1 MAVER
6 KFIQESML
14 KNSVTKFMEQELDR
28 AGFAS
33 IDIQR
38 TPMVTRINVEVLRP
52 GKVIG
57 RKGKTIKELTDV
69 LQAEFGIDNPQIVVS
84 ECTSPML
91 RPRIVAKR
99 ACKLLEMG
107 KKVRPVLHSLLREIM
122 VNGALGAEIVASGK
136 LAGKGGRA
144 KRVRVGGGYMP
155 KAGEPARDVLDD
167 HYTAYPK
174 PGAIG
179 IHVRIVPPGTIF
191 PDKATADIALPKVIA
206 EAEKIE
212 NVPRGVPGEENEVK
226 KDTGKA
232 LIKRR
237 VRK

>member
-6 KFIQESML
+6 KFIDEAL
-14 KNSVTKFMEQELDR
+14 TKFAIARFLEERLDR

-57 RKGKTIKELTDV
+57 RKGRTIRELTEA
-69 LQAEFGIDNPQIVVS
+69 LKEKFGIDNPQIVVT
-84 ECTSPML
+84 ECTQPML

-99 ACKLLEMG
+99 VCRLIERG
-107 KKVRPVLHSLLREIM
+107 KRVRPVLHSMLREIM
-122 VNGALGAEIVASGK
+122 ENGALGAEIVASGK

-144 KRVRVGGGYMP
+144 RSIRVAAGYLP
-155 KAGEPARDVLDD
+155 KAGEPANYVLKD

-179 IHVRIVPPGTIF
+179 VYVRIVPPGTQF
-191 PDKATADIALPKVIA
+191 PDKEVKTIELPAVVSRAERLKSASEPEPEPSKTTKDA
-206 EAEKIE
+206 EA
-212 NVPRGVPGEENEVK
+212 
-226 KDTGKA
+226 T
-232 LIKRR
+232 IKRR
-237 VRK
+237 RVRR